1 MNPPDCSIPPP
12 SLLTRPWLRALLFGS
27 LLQSASCDTGDAPGP
42 DGTLAIWRLS
52 DEPGVVIGGADEREG
67 YLLHWVTG
75 ATRLSDGRIVV
86 ANESTSEL
94 KYYDPEGTHLFDVG
108 GEGGGPG
115 EFAGSLERL
124 VRTPGDSVLVLSSL
138 SEITRF
144 GPDGRYAAS
153 SSYRLPPSGHCRTI
167 EGRERLLP
175 DGSIVVGYGIF
186 IGHNSLGEE
195 CPPPTPGEARQP
207 MVVGRFVPATESF
220 DTIAE
225 LPAAERTSD
234 SETMHAY
241 PRNRVYGIG
250 HDRIYLGDTGS
261 DTVLAMSVSGDLIAA
276 LPVPFEPRPVPDDAK
291 EQLFREMEFTRPGQT
306 ITMRWTLIHPDHYP
320 RYARLVAAPGDR
332 VWVMAYPPLKESVLP
347 DAVIHPRISRRLDE
361 GALWR
366 VVDRDGS
373 PIAELQTHPG
383 FFLLEVGD
391 DYVLG
396 IHKDEVGRESVE
408 VYGLTR

>member
-1 MNPPDCSIPPP
+1 MNAPDCSIPYP
-12 SLLTRPWLRALLFGS
+12 SLLTRPCLRALLLGS
-27 LLQSASCDTGDAPGP
+27 LLPYAACETGDEPGP
-42 DGTLAIWRLS
+42 VGAPPGWRLS
-52 DEPGVVIGGADEREG
+52 DEPTVVIGGADEREG

-115 EFAGSLERL
+115 EFAGSLARL
-124 VRTPGDSVLVLSSL
+124 TRTRGDSVLVLTTQ

-153 SSYRLPPSGHCRTI
+153 SRYRLPPSGHCRTI

-186 IGHNSLGEE
+186 IGRGGE

-207 MVVGRFVPATESF
+207 MVVGRFVPSTESF

-261 DTVLAMSVSGDLIAA
+261 DTVLAMSLSGDLIAA
-276 LPVPFEPRPVPDDAK
+276 LPVPFEPRPVPDDAR
-291 EQLFREMEFTRPGQT
+291 EQLFREMEATRPGQSMT
-306 ITMRWTLIHPDHYP
+306 VRWTLIYPDRYP
-320 RYARLVAAPGDR
+320 RYARLLEAPGDR
-332 VWVMAYPPLKESVLP
+332 VWVMAYPPWKEPVVFP
-347 DAVIHPRISRRLDE
+347 DEVIHPRISWRLDE

-366 VVDRDGS
+366 VVDREGS
-373 PIAELQTHPG
+373 PIAELRTPPG

-408 VYGLTR
+408 VYGLIR

>member
-1 MNPPDCSIPPP
+1 MNAPECSIPYP
-12 SLLTRPWLRALLFGS
+12 SLLTRPWLRVLLFGS
-27 LLQSASCDTGDAPGP
+27 LLPYAACDTGDEPGP
-42 DGTLAIWRLS
+42 VGASASWRLS
-52 DEPGVVIGGADEREG
+52 DEPTVVIGGADEREG

-94 KYYDPEGTHLFDVG
+94 KFYDPQGTHLFDVG

-115 EFAGSLERL
+115 EFAGSLARL
-124 VRTPGDSVLVLSSL
+124 TRTRGDSVLVLTTQ

-144 GPDGRYAAS
+144 GPDGRYAGS
-153 SSYRLPPSGHCRTI
+153 SRYDLPPSGQCRRI
-167 EGRERLLP
+167 EGRQRLVP
-175 DGSIVVGYGIF
+175 DGSIVLGYALF
-186 IGHNSLGEE
+186 VTTSGE
-195 CPPPTPGEARQP
+195 CSTKPAEARQP
-207 MVVGRFVPATESF
+207 MVVARYVPATGGL
-220 DTIAE
+220 DTIAQ
-225 LPAAERTSD
+225 LPAAEETFEA
-234 SETMHAY
+234 ETMHAY

-261 DTVLAMSVSGDLIAA
+261 DTILAMSLSGDLIAA
-276 LPVPFEPRPVPDDAK
+276 LPVPFEPRPVPDDAR
-291 EQLFREMEFTRPGQT
+291 EQLFRDMEFTRPDQSMT
-306 ITMRWTLIHPDHYP
+306 VRWTLIYPDRYP

-332 VWVMAYPPLKESVLP
+332 VWVMAYPPWKEPVVFP
-347 DAVIHPRISRRLDE
+347 DEVIHPRISWRLDE

-408 VYGLTR
+408 VYGLIR